1 MLREAKEEHAKE
13 SVEKKTQE
21 VLEKVNFNDEFDRYQ
36 GLAHLEALEILSRE
50 CEAKV
55 RPENILNSVFQ
66 CTHLKM
72 ERVLERVLKKS
83 ECTFYTS

>member
-1 MLREAKEEHAKE
+1 MLVALQTVLFLALIIKILKVLREAKEEHAKE

-55 RPENILNSVFQ
+55 RP
-66 CTHLKM
+66 
-72 ERVLERVLKKS
+72 
-83 ECTFYTS
+83 

>member
-13 SVEKKTQE
+13 TVEKKTQE

-55 RPENILNSVFQ
+55 KYFNVNGVFQ
-66 CTHLKM
+66 RTLKNYIY
-72 ERVLERVLKKS
+72 K
-83 ECTFYTS
+83 T